1 MTTGKQESIG
11 ASNEQ
16 TGRAF
21 FITVPDALA
30 CEPPACRKFG
40 GTAHVHPRYLS
51 SVVDLSPLTRGTAK
65 SGSPGIE
72 ATWRTAR
79 IGSMP
84 NEQFA
89 TFHRTQSSH
98 SSVAPKTG
106 RLSSGLGPHERSW
119 AMELE
124 VDPYW
129 VDYEMQGVAATF
141 SGSDGSG
148 GALGSYRA
156 DWIAVDWHG
165 TVHVGEIKAHHSYYL
180 DPEYSG
186 KLIDAGNAFA
196 SIDIRFRHA
205 TGDARQKNVRRMLNV
220 SHAYGDAFTE
230 INERHLAAIKDT
242 IAEDGGITTVGRI
255 EAAIGG
261 HSAEARSITHAAL
274 CRRLITYDLDKRVDA
289 AAIVTVPPT
298 PPFITNIRAIDKTVT
313 L

>member
-1 MTTGKQESIG
+1 MSYTQSTTGS
-11 ASNEQ
+11 SNSDVSR
-16 TGRAF
+16 T
-21 FITVPDALA
+21 FIITMPDALA
-30 CEPPACRKFG
+30 CEPPAYRKFG
-40 GTAHVHPRYLS
+40 GSAHVHLRYVS
-51 SVVDLSPLTRGTAK
+51 SVVDPSPITKGGTKRGT
-65 SGSPGIE
+65 PGIE
-72 ATWRTAR
+72 ATWWTVQ
-79 IGSMP
+79 INSTP

-129 VDYEMQGVAATF
+129 VDYEMQGVTATF
-141 SGSDGSG
+141 GRPDGSG
-148 GALGSYRA
+148 SALSSYRP

-186 KLIDAGNAFA
+186 KLTDAGNAFA
-196 SIDIRFRHA
+196 SIDFRFRRA
-205 TGDARQKNVRRMLNV
+205 TGDDQQKNVRRMLNI
-220 SHAYGDAFTE
+220 SRAYGDAFTE
-230 INERHLAAIKDT
+230 INERHLEAIRNT

-255 EAAIGG
+255 EAAVGG

-298 PPFITNIRAIDKTVT
+298 PPFITDIRAIDKTVT